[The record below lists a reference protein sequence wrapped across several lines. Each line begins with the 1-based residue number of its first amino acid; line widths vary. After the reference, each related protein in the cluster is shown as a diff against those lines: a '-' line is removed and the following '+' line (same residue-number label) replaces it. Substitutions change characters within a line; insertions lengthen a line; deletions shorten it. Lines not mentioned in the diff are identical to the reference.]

1 MPWISGL
8 SQDADDEVPVRT
20 RLWCTVVMI
29 PAAAFCCLMQ
39 CAFAAQ
45 QYMDEPQNGM
55 YVWMIVSTLLAFVFP
70 FLLTARSR
78 YPELVFWL
86 CCAVVLIFPYDP
98 MLLLMALTALIA
110 RRSSMKR
117 TVRVVGVATVIVVGA
132 HLRDA
137 LNTPE
142 SSLWHM
148 IFAKPHTGQNG
159 VPLEMLTGETPVVVT
174 AVSVALIEVVI
185 ATLIGL
191 HIRSRANLQTV
202 KARAD
207 AATSHAATLQSD
219 LNNQQLADAI
229 AAEAHD
235 TLAHSLSLLALNA
248 SALQAEA
255 GKLEPSAQAQ
265 ALVRQCEDIRRQAAG
280 ALDEAHAIID
290 MLRHPQQAWEQLI
303 PSDETALTR
312 ESLDSL
318 VGDARNAGMRLNTW
332 IDIQQLSALD
342 EGIGKIAYRAIQEGL
357 TNARRHAPDAPVSL
371 EVTAN
376 PTHGVHVHVSNPAPP
391 TTTAKID
398 ATDSPTRAT
407 SPSASQATPA
417 QSPVIQGS
425 ARPAPTITPHDGSH
439 SHNGL
444 AGLTARIAS
453 AHGACRYGFD
463 ERLVFHLD
471 VRLPW
476 IASARR

>member
-1 MPWISGL
+1 MF
-8 SQDADDEVPVRT
+8 QDADDEVPVRT
-20 RLWCTVVMI
+20 RLWCTIVMI
-29 PAAAFCCLMQ
+29 PVAAFCCLMQ

-55 YVWMIVSTLLAFVFP
+55 YVWMIVSTMLAFVFP
-70 FLLTARSR
+70 FLLLARSR

-98 MLLLMALTALIA
+98 MLLLMALTALLA
-110 RRSSMKR
+110 RRSAAKR
-117 TVRVVGVATVIVVGA
+117 TVRAVGAATVIVVWA

-148 IFAKPHTGQNG
+148 IFAKPNTGRNG
-159 VPLEMLTGETPVVVT
+159 VPLEMLTGETPVIVT
-174 AVSVALIEVVI
+174 AVSVALIAVVI

-255 GKLEPSAQAQ
+255 GKLESSAQAQ

-312 ESLDSL
+312 DSLDAL
-318 VGDARNAGMRLNTW
+318 VGDARNAGTRLNTW
-332 IDIQQLSALD
+332 IDIQQLSGLD

-376 PTHGVHVHVSNPAPP
+376 PSHGVHVHVSNPVPQA
-391 TTTAKID
+391 TA
-398 ATDSPTRAT
+398 ATVDGAGFPTRADSPAASLTT
-407 SPSASQATPA
+407 SNQT
-417 QSPVIQGS
+417 PVIHTSTQTV
-425 ARPAPTITPHDGSH
+425 PAGIPHAEPR

-444 AGLTARIAS
+444 AGLTARVAS
-453 AHGACRYGFD
+453 AHGACRYGVD
-463 ERLVFHLD
+463 DRLVFHLD